1 MARQSSALGCW
12 RGGRPG
18 TTRGKGDAGLEQR
31 HRQLH
36 PVGCIGDLQTGG
48 HDGVSSER
56 SSREKRGGTGSGGM
70 TWLLLLLAGV
80 APGARDRRGEDGAP
94 LG

>member
-1 MARQSSALGCW
+1 MGVRLIWWSTTMAQASVGHRLGV
-12 RGGRPG
+12 
-18 TTRGKGDAGLEQR
+18 
-31 HRQLH
+31 RQLH
-36 PVGCIGDLQTGG
+36 PVGCIGDLQTDG
-48 HDGVSSER
+48 HGEVSSER

-80 APGARDRRGEDGAP
+80 APGARDRRREDGAP